1 MSPARQAGST
11 TTAREDVGRVA
22 DGRATRWEGH
32 RQARHEELVAQ
43 ARRSVHH
50 RGPDVSMEEIAADA
64 GTSKSLVYRYF
75 ADKTAL
81 QVEVAR
87 LVVRD
92 IEEALAQALAAQATP
107 REGLRAMVDVY
118 LAMVESSPHVYAF
131 VTADG
136 VVEHFLGSVTELV
149 AGPFARALADEAD
162 PTGGGTGGAPATGG
176 LDGTRSVAAA
186 GSATGAGTTGAGT
199 GAAGTTAAGT
209 TAAAWAAGAVG
220 FVRGAGEWWL
230 THPGERPDRAALAAQ
245 VTSWLW
251 AGPVGLLARGGRQQ
265 KEEP

>member
-1 MSPARQAGST
+1 MSPARQAGSMT
-11 TTAREDVGRVA
+11 TDGTDGAAVGRVA

-32 RQARHEELVAQ
+32 RQARRDELVAQ
-43 ARRSVHH
+43 ARRCVHH

-87 LVVRD
+87 LVVGE
-92 IEEALAQALAAQATP
+92 IEAALADAIAAQPSP

-118 LAMVESSPHVYAF
+118 LGMVEHSPNVYAF
-131 VTADG
+131 VTRDG

-149 AGPFARALADEAD
+149 AGPFARELAGE
-162 PTGGGTGGAPATGG
+162 TATA
-176 LDGTRSVAAA
+176 VASAA
-186 GSATGAGTTGAGT
+186 
-199 GAAGTTAAGT
+199 

-230 THPGERPDRAALAAQ
+230 THPHERPDREVLAAQ

-251 AGPVGLLARGGRQQ
+251 AGPVGLLARGRQQQ